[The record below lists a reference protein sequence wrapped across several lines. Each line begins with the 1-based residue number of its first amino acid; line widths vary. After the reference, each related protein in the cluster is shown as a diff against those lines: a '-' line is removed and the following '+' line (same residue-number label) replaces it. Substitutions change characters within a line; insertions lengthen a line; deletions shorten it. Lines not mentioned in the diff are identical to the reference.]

1 MALPSNI
8 RHYRQLAAAL
18 WNFSQERFYD
28 RDPIHPTKADLY
40 VSAGSGVANHFWID
54 PARVPS
60 APSLMDY
67 WFRTRLP
74 GFAQDLGERMPR
86 RAWPLIRN
94 VVNSKAVALK
104 ESVTID
110 IIERGTNR
118 TVPEAELSIVGL
130 LPLRLGE
137 TGWWAAMR
145 EKEEQSVLFHSA
157 ASWYRI
163 EQGELVISTLAPFAF
178 SIVPWR
184 ACPADPARASQ
195 ILVPAGGMSL
205 DYDPEHEPHYL
216 YQRTP
221 GAPAAY
227 TAALVDEDG
236 EPFATIPE
244 APDGRLLVDRYPVVV
259 WKECE
264 SPGPLPALPLSLY
277 NAQVN
282 LLLTMSYADYAVMVG
297 GHGTIVAS
305 KKTPNAG
312 GWQQTGSGDP
322 LENDTDKADPT
333 KTGTAVKPIVVPG
346 GVQAIMQL
354 PDDWQAQ
361 LFQARVDPQSYAQW
375 IQAQIKMA
383 YLAEDMVASM
393 VDLLG
398 QTQNNVSGRAKM
410 FEQAPRIL
418 AKSRREARMREQ
430 LIADLET
437 WAAFWN
443 LIAPTSEQIDL
454 RRYTFRVVFEELFSP
469 DVFSDQSVMQAWQ
482 TAAGMGLL
490 DLIKLRQRI
499 DQSTYGEAHDEFWS
513 NTGTYKRSQAPLPDD
528 TAAAGGA

>member
-1 MALPSNI
+1 MALPSNM

-18 WNFSQERFYD
+18 WNFNSERFYD
-28 RDPIHPTKADLY
+28 RDQIHPSKADLY
-40 VSAGSGVANHFWID
+40 ISAGSAVAEHFWID
-54 PARVPS
+54 SSRVPA

-74 GFAQDLGERMPR
+74 GFTADLGERMPR
-86 RAWPLIRN
+86 RAWPLVRN

-104 ESVTID
+104 ESVTIQVV
-110 IIERGTNR
+110 ERGTNR
-118 TVPEAELSIVGL
+118 TVPETERPLIGL
-130 LPLRLGE
+130 LPLRLQE

-145 EKEEQSVLFHSA
+145 EKEEACVLFHAA

-163 EQGELVISTLAPFAF
+163 EQGEIVISTLAPFAF
-178 SIVPWR
+178 TVHPWA
-184 ACPADPARASQ
+184 ACPSDNARASQ

-221 GAPAAY
+221 GRPAEF

-236 EPFATIPE
+236 QPFALIPE

-259 WKECE
+259 WKEQE
-264 SPGPLPALPLSLY
+264 SPGPLPPLPLSLY

-297 GHGTIVAS
+297 AHGAIVAS
-305 KKTPNAG
+305 KKTPTAQGWGQTAG
-312 GWQQTGSGDP
+312 VDP
-322 LENDTDKADPT
+322 IGEGTDPT
-333 KTGTAVKPIVVPG
+333 DPSKTGTTVKPVVVPG
-346 GVQAIMQL
+346 GVQAILQL

-361 LFQARVDPQSYAQW
+361 LFQARVDPDAYARW
-375 IQAQIKMA
+375 IQSQIKAA

-393 VDLLG
+393 VDLVG
-398 QTQNNVSGRAKM
+398 QSQTNISGRARM

-437 WAAFWN
+437 WVAFWN
-443 LIAPTSEQIDL
+443 LIAPESEQLDL
-454 RRYTFRVVFEELFSP
+454 RRYTFRVTFKEIFSP
-469 DVFSDQSVMQAWQ
+469 DIFADQSVMQAWD
-482 TAAGMGLL
+482 TAAKNGLL
-490 DLIKLRQRI
+490 DLIKLRQEI
-499 DQSTYGEAHDEFWS
+499 DQSTETEAHDALWYS
-513 NTGTYKRSQAPLPDD
+513 LGTYKRAQAPLPDE
-528 TAAAGGA
+528 AAAA